1 MNHTYITYM
10 YTSSQHLYH
19 TYMNLFPKALGSGVD
34 LSFLEL
40 CALFNNF
47 RKMMGDH
54 LLILRWSLSLMI
66 YHLLIA
72 QFSVTVIWI
81 YVMVVQE
88 NIRRRS
94 KNKTS
99 ARALEHFTIRQDDWV
114 KKFNLFPQEIM
125 RLGENCSTSGNCS
138 ARGGNEK
145 KILKKQKS
153 FTWCFP
159 RSRQDSS
166 CDGKR
171 RKSWWSW
178 SSWVKRLA
186 SSPCKSH
193 QRQSGQRHLGSHL
206 YHPGALVEIQIH
218 HGQEQLNLTQ
228 CAPRVAL
235 LSSSLAMVTCV
246 MGITGGWT
254 FIFQWYDDIF
264 DDVPTG
270 GLVTVVAFSNG
281 TRSSTLDLPSPQLC
295 SSITASSIR
304 KRPECRLGDIG
315 QIKFTK
321 FTNICQII
329 QAEVVLCAERLA
341 AAKNAK

>member
-1 MNHTYITYM
+1 MNHTYPI

-19 TYMNLFPKALGSGVD
+19 IFMNLFPKALGSGVD

-72 QFSVTVIWI
+72 QFSVIVIWI
-81 YVMVVQE
+81 YVMIVQE

-145 KILKKQKS
+145 KILKNRNLM
-153 FTWCFP
+153 FP
-159 RSRQDSS
+159 
-166 CDGKR
+166 K
-171 RKSWWSW
+171 
-178 SSWVKRLA
+178 V
-186 SSPCKSH
+186 SP
-193 QRQSGQRHLGSHL
+193 R
-206 YHPGALVEIQIH
+206 
-218 HGQEQLNLTQ
+218 
-228 CAPRVAL
+228 
-235 LSSSLAMVTCV
+235 
-246 MGITGGWT
+246 
-254 FIFQWYDDIF
+254 
-264 DDVPTG
+264 
-270 GLVTVVAFSNG
+270 
-281 TRSSTLDLPSPQLC
+281 
-295 SSITASSIR
+295 
-304 KRPECRLGDIG
+304 
-315 QIKFTK
+315 
-321 FTNICQII
+321 
-329 QAEVVLCAERLA
+329 
-341 AAKNAK
+341 